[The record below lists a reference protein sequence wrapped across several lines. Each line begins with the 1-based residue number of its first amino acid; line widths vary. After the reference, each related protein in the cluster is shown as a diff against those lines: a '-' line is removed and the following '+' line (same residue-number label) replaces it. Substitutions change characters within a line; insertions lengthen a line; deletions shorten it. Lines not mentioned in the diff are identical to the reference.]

1 MYRKFVSAE
10 FTWTTRQSWITQ
22 FENALKLIKD
32 ISDLKMTVDSR
43 DTKPEDRSR
52 AIAAIPTLTS
62 KLINILV
69 DEYEYRWVNII
80 NLIPFKDIGK
90 ISSVIEFL
98 GDIDTEIANKCGG
111 CVQTRISTIN
121 RVIDMI
127 KRISLPKRILNNDLL
142 INQKEELLQVIM
154 RNWSN
159 SIDRQIE
166 LAETN
171 WLHEWQEERWNEA
184 LWYLRIKQWDAS
196 KNRDKMEE
204 TEINE
209 YKEYFRKKNETYQ
222 ISNKDGDL
230 EQIEK
235 AREEIEKAW
244 KQYLHEDQP
253 GNYQQIYY
261 NLIVEKLPSLGVL
274 LSEKQQKYY
283 DLIMEKSVLN
293 KEKEKL
299 ITEIR
304 LLNHFKRL
312 LEFES
317 ENQKN
322 QKRFSKKYKLRLD
335 QTK

>member
-43 DTKPEDRSR
+43 DTKPEDRSS
-52 AIAAIPTLTS
+52 AIAAMPTLTS
-62 KLINILV
+62 KLLKILV

-98 GDIDTEIANKCGG
+98 GDIDIEMANKCGG
-111 CVQTRISTIN
+111 CGQTRISTIN

-127 KRISLPKRILNNDLL
+127 KRISLPKRIENNDLL
-142 INQKEELLQVIM
+142 INQKKELLRVIM

-166 LAETN
+166 KAETI
-171 WLHEWQEERWNEA
+171 WLRERNEERWNEA
-184 LWYLRIKQWDAS
+184 LWHARIKQWDAS
-196 KNRDKMEE
+196 KNRDKMKE

-222 ISNKDGDL
+222 MSNKDGNL
-230 EQIEK
+230 KQIEK
-235 AREEIEKAW
+235 AREEIEKAL
-244 KQYLHEDQP
+244 KQYLNEDQP
-253 GNYQQIYY
+253 GIYTYRQIYY

-283 DLIMEKSVLN
+283 DLIVEKSVLN
-293 KEKEKL
+293 KEKKKL
-299 ITEIR
+299 ITEIS

-317 ENQKN
+317 ENQK
-322 QKRFSKKYKLRLD
+322 RFSKKYKLRLD